1 MNSKANKQVHGGRIA
16 QSVVLLLLSALLLAG
31 CVTNGVP
38 HAGPEGQSET
48 AVAAPANLDVRSE
61 ELIGLPPAALAETLG
76 QPPVLRRDQPAEIWQ
91 YRGGDCVLDV
101 FLYEGDSG
109 SQVVHLE
116 ARDGRANPLAPQDC
130 LMDLAGSAATG

>member
-1 MNSKANKQVHGGRIA
+1 MV
-16 QSVVLLLLSALLLAG
+16 LLSALLLAG

-38 HAGPEGQSET
+38 HAGPEGQPEA
-48 AVAAPANLDVRSE
+48 AVPSQVNPDVRSE
-61 ELIGLPPAALAETLG
+61 ELIGLPPATLAETLG
-76 QPPVLRRDQPAEIWQ
+76 QPPVLRRDRPAEIWQ
-91 YRGGDCVLDV
+91 YRGRDCVLDV

-116 ARDGRANPLAPQDC
+116 ARDGHANPLAPQDC

>member
-1 MNSKANKQVHGGRIA
+1 MTRKANNRLHGGRIA
-16 QSVVLLLLSALLLAG
+16 QSAVLLSTLLLAG
-31 CVTNGVP
+31 CVTNGMP
-38 HAGPEGQSET
+38 HAGSEGQSEA
-48 AVAAPANLDVRSE
+48 AVPSQVNPDVRSE
-61 ELIGLPPAALAETLG
+61 ELIGLPPSALAETLG
-76 QPPVLRRDQPAEIWQ
+76 QPPVLRRDRPAEIWQ